1 MHTSRG
7 VSHPLADS
15 TLEPCCWHCLLQ
27 GEAPTGSQ
35 TSSITATLGAA
46 ATSSSMAFT
55 NPFDRPVEVEV
66 SLSSVEAPGTFTLL
80 LPGAA
85 APAGAAADEPDAAW
99 AGLDA
104 DADDAD
110 SSSAGGLLADAA
122 GLLGAV
128 AAAAVA
134 EDQAK
139 QPKQPRVQQVAH
151 VTVAPGAV
159 LEMPV
164 SFAPQV
170 LRQATAQLS
179 VAVQPDPQVAA
190 AAAREAEAREPERRL
205 IAWGKDGP
213 KSAPPVPPPAV
224 NPLEWWYDVTGVAR
238 ADAPGVKF
246 AVSCVAKQKAELVI
260 EVPLPGLD
268 VEQAAA
274 AAAAA
279 AEAVGAPAAAAA
291 GTSGALGGFRYS
303 LLLPEDQ
310 RAALAAAVTLE
321 PLDAVPA
328 PSPSG
333 SLRSSSCSS
342 AAAPT
347 GPAGAS
353 DAVAAAPV
361 LRYLLRFAPLKA
373 LKAVA
378 QLQVECGDGGA
389 CWMYD
394 VTFAV
399 GVPCCLT
406 VTCASVGVRHAQVC
420 LDSQALRA
428 VSAAG
433 TFSKPA
439 NPQTSTLNPLNE
451 PGTLSV
457 CTCLLSAGR
466 CS

>member
-1 MHTSRG
+1 MLRGCLLVAAPAALNHTVRSTSAHKQG
-7 VSHPLADS
+7 CITLLADS
-15 TLEPCCWHCLLQ
+15 RLEPCCWYCLLQ

-35 TSSITATLGAA
+35 TSSISATLGAV

-66 SLSSVEAPGTFTLL
+66 SLSSVEAPGTFKLL

-85 APAGAAADEPDAAW
+85 APADADADERDAAW

-104 DADDAD
+104 DAEDAD

-139 QPKQPRVQQVAH
+139 QPKQPRVQQAAH

-159 LEMPV
+159 LELPV

-170 LRQATAQLS
+170 LRQAAAQLS
-179 VAVQPDPQVAA
+179 VAVLPDPQAAA

-213 KSAPPVPPPAV
+213 KTAPPVPPPTV
-224 NPLEWWYDVTGVAR
+224 NPLVWRYDVTGVAR

-279 AEAVGAPAAAAA
+279 AAGAPAGAAA

-303 LLLPEDQ
+303 LLLPEEQ
-310 RAALAAAVTLE
+310 HAALAAAVTLE

-328 PSPSG
+328 PSPSA
-333 SLRSSSCSS
+333 SLRSSSCSSS

-373 LKAVA
+373 LQAVA

-399 GVPCCLT
+399 SLPCCLT
-406 VTCASVGVRHAQVC
+406 VSHVC
-420 LDSQALRA
+420 LCWPPIMIGCVL
-428 VSAAG
+428 
-433 TFSKPA
+433 TP
-439 NPQTSTLNPLNE
+439 
-451 PGTLSV
+451 
-457 CTCLLSAGR
+457 R
-466 CS
+466 C